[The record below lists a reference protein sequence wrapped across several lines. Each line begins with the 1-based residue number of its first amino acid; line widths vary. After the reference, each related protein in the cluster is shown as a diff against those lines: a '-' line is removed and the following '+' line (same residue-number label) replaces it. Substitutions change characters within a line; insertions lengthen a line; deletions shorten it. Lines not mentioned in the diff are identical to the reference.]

1 VAFISNLLQLHVMPL
16 IMVGQ
21 NLQDWYSEFRAN
33 ADFDMTQRTEAEVD
47 AILQRLTN
55 QNALILEI
63 LRRVDQLD
71 GAGRASR

>member
-33 ADFDMTQRTEAEVD
+33 ADFDMSQRTEAEVD
-47 AILQRLTN
+47 AILQHLTN

>member
-47 AILQRLTN
+47 AILQHLTN